1 MACYFDGVNVSFF
14 SHGFSA
20 TPHQQATGSECFHL
34 FIWFVSSCDYLLPQH
49 QYLEKVSAKNC
60 SSLSP
65 KENTAKPAFNESL
78 VSVFTLSS
86 WIPVVVTN
94 FIRIFGFHM
103 STNILLLNSFIYLSN
118 SFINP
123 IVYTL
128 RIPEFKEAL
137 RLCCAVRRE
146 IKDSEGNAG
155 IRVNL
160 ADDHN
165 HVQPTFEQENV
176 DDTKL

>member
-20 TPHQQATGSECFHL
+20 TPHQQTTGSECFHF

-65 KENTAKPAFNESL
+65 KESTAKPAFNESL
-78 VSVFTLSS
+78 VPVFTLSS

-146 IKDSEGNAG
+146 TKDSEGNAG